1 MSLQIRES
9 FQLNAPADRVWD
21 YLTDPRCVVT
31 CLPGAELVSVESA
44 DTYVGRVKVKV
55 GPVTAAYDGK
65 VTMLERDETR
75 RVVRMRGEGREAGG
89 SGSATMTMTSTV
101 VALTRNTTRVE
112 VAADIDIV
120 GRIMQFG
127 RGMIESVNKQLFKQ
141 FTACLIGVLEQPVTV
156 ESPAPVPTAEM
167 EAAARP
173 VPLLTLVFRAI
184 RQKIRALLRA

>member
-1 MSLQIRES
+1 VSLQIRES

-31 CLPGAELVSVESA
+31 CLPGAELVSVEDA
-44 DTYVGRVKVKV
+44 NTYVGRVKVKV

-65 VTMLERDETR
+65 VTMLERDDAK
-75 RVVRMRGEGREAGG
+75 RVVRMRGEGREAAG

-101 VALTRNTTRVE
+101 VALTETTTRVE
-112 VAADIDIV
+112 VTADIDIV

-127 RGMIESVNKQLFKQ
+127 RGMIESVNKQLFRQ
-141 FTACLIGVLEQPVTV
+141 FTSCLIGVLEQPVTV
-156 ESPAPVPTAEM
+156 ESPMPAPTAEM

-173 VPLLTLVFRAI
+173 VSIVTLVLRAI
-184 RQKIRALLRA
+184 RDRLRALLRR